1 MPGTVEHK
9 PTAECPMTAP
19 HDPAL
24 CGLVQA
30 RRRRS
35 EEMNALSERRRAEER
50 EREARRRAR

>member
-1 MPGTVEHK
+1 MPDTVEHK
-9 PTAECPMTAP
+9 PAAECPMTAP

-35 EEMNALSERRRAEER
+35 EQMNAAIERQRAEER
-50 EREARRRAR
+50 ERATGRRAG